1 MTSSLKILAV
11 DDDAMVCNV
20 YKMIFGEAG
29 YDLTVV
35 ESGRQAKDMLLEKR
49 FDLVIADFNMPDF
62 DGFKLLQFVR
72 DHRLKTRFILVSAY
86 TTKGMELSFQ
96 KLRAEAVIHK
106 PFSVSEMLAKVRE
119 IASQEPF
126 NPFQTTNARAI

>member
-1 MTSSLKILAV
+1 MTSPFKILAV

-20 YKMIFGEAG
+20 YKMIFGDEG

-35 ESGRQAKDMLLEKR
+35 ESGRQAKEMLAEKR
-49 FDLVIADFNMPDF
+49 FDLVIADFNMPDL

-72 DHRLKTRFILVSAY
+72 DRRLKTRFILVSAY

-106 PFSVSEMLAKVRE
+106 PFNVSDMLAKVRE
-119 IASQEPF
+119 VMNKEPF
-126 NPFQTTNARAI
+126 NPFQMSVSY

>member
-1 MTSSLKILAV
+1 MTPSLKILAV

-20 YKMIFGEAG
+20 YKMIFGDEG
-29 YDLTVV
+29 YELTVV
-35 ESGRQAKDMLLEKR
+35 ESGRQAKEMLSEKR
-49 FDLVIADFNMPDF
+49 FDLVIADFNMPDL

-72 DHRLKTRFILVSAY
+72 DRRLKTRFILVSAY

-96 KLRAEAVIHK
+96 KLHADAVIHK
-106 PFSVSEMLAKVRE
+106 PFNVSEMIAKVRE

-126 NPFQTTNARAI
+126 NPYQTNVAR

>member
-11 DDDAMVCNV
+11 DDDAMICNV
-20 YKMIFGEAG
+20 YKMIFGEEG

-35 ESGRQAKDMLLEKR
+35 ESGRQAKEMLSEKR
-49 FDLVIADFNMPDF
+49 FDLVIADFNMPDL

-72 DHRLKTRFILVSAY
+72 DRRLKTRFILVSAY

-106 PFSVSEMLAKVRE
+106 PFNVSEMLAKVRE
-119 IASQEPF
+119 VAGQEPF
-126 NPFQTTNARAI
+126 NPFQTSVAR

>member
-1 MTSSLKILAV
+1 MASSLKILAV

-20 YKMIFGEAG
+20 YKMIFGDEG

-35 ESGRQAKDMLLEKR
+35 ESGRQAKKMLSEKR
-49 FDLVIADFNMPDF
+49 FDLVIADFNMPDL

-72 DHRLKTRFILVSAY
+72 DQRLKTRFILVSAY

-96 KLRAEAVIHK
+96 KLHAEAIIHK
-106 PFSVSEMLAKVRE
+106 PFNVSDMLDKVRE
-119 IASQEPF
+119 VMNKEPF
-126 NPFQTTNARAI
+126 NPFQTSATH

>member
-1 MTSSLKILAV
+1 MASSLKILAV

-20 YKMIFGEAG
+20 YKMIFGDEG

-35 ESGRQAKDMLLEKR
+35 ESGRQAKKMLSEKR
-49 FDLVIADFNMPDF
+49 FDLVIADFNMPDL

-72 DHRLKTRFILVSAY
+72 DQRLKTRFILVSAY

-96 KLRAEAVIHK
+96 KLHAEAIIHK
-106 PFSVSEMLAKVRE
+106 PFNVSDMLDKVRE
-119 IASQEPF
+119 VMNKEPF
-126 NPFQTTNARAI
+126 NPFQTSAAN

>member
-1 MTSSLKILAV
+1 MTSPFKILAV

-20 YKMIFGEAG
+20 YKMIFGDEG
-29 YDLTVV
+29 FDLTVV
-35 ESGRQAKDMLLEKR
+35 ESGRQAKEMLAEKR
-49 FDLVIADFNMPDF
+49 FDLVIADFNMPDL

-72 DHRLKTRFILVSAY
+72 DRRLKTRFILVSAY

-106 PFSVSEMLAKVRE
+106 PFNVSDMLAKVRE
-119 IASQEPF
+119 VMNKEPF
-126 NPFQTTNARAI
+126 NPFQMSVSY

>member
-20 YKMIFGEAG
+20 YKMIFGDEG

-35 ESGRQAKDMLLEKR
+35 ESGRQAKEMLSEKR
-49 FDLVIADFNMPDF
+49 FDLVIADFNMPDL

-72 DHRLKTRFILVSAY
+72 DQRLKTRFILISAY

-96 KLRAEAVIHK
+96 KLHAEAIIHK
-106 PFSVSEMLAKVRE
+106 PFNVSDMLDKVRE
-119 IASQEPF
+119 VMNKEPF
-126 NPFQTTNARAI
+126 NPFQTSAAH

>member
-1 MTSSLKILAV
+1 MTSPFKILAV

-20 YKMIFGEAG
+20 YKMIFGDEG

-35 ESGRQAKDMLLEKR
+35 ESGRQAKEMLAEKR
-49 FDLVIADFNMPDF
+49 FDLVIADFNMPDL

-72 DHRLKTRFILVSAY
+72 DRRLKTRFILVSAY

-106 PFSVSEMLAKVRE
+106 PFNVSDMLAKVRE
-119 IASQEPF
+119 VMNKEPF
-126 NPFQTTNARAI
+126 NPFQTNVGN

>member
-20 YKMIFGEAG
+20 YKMIFGDEG
-29 YDLTVV
+29 YELTVV
-35 ESGRQAKDMLLEKR
+35 ESGRQAKEMLSEKR
-49 FDLVIADFNMPDF
+49 FDLVIADFNMPDL

-72 DHRLKTRFILVSAY
+72 DRRLKTRFILVSAY

-96 KLRAEAVIHK
+96 KLRAEAIIHK
-106 PFSVSEMLAKVRE
+106 PFNVSDMLAKVRE
-119 IASQEPF
+119 IARQEPF
-126 NPFQTTNARAI
+126 NPFQTSVSR

>member
-20 YKMIFGEAG
+20 YKMIFGDEG
-29 YDLTVV
+29 YELTVV
-35 ESGRQAKDMLLEKR
+35 ESGRQAKEMLTEKR
-49 FDLVIADFNMPDF
+49 FDLVIADFNMPDL

-72 DHRLKTRFILVSAY
+72 DRRLKTRFILVSAY

-96 KLRAEAVIHK
+96 KLRAEAIIHK
-106 PFSVSEMLAKVRE
+106 PFNVSDMLAKVRE
-119 IASQEPF
+119 VMNKEPF
-126 NPFQTTNARAI
+126 NPFQTSVAH